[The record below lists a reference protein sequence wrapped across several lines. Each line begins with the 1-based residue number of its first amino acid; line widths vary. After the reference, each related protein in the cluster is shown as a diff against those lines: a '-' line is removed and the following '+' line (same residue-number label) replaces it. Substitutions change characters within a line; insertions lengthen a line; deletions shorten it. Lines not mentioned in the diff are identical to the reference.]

1 MCWFLMLID
10 LLDNCGVLEEL
21 MESIAGMQSRRMD
34 EQRASLP
41 QLPGLNN
48 QHAILQRLSVAASD
62 STPLPDDNFFDML
75 MRCQVRETLSIG
87 VDVSFL
93 GYTNTNV
100 LQVFYY

>member
-1 MCWFLMLID
+1 
-10 LLDNCGVLEEL
+10 

-75 MRCQVRETLSIG
+75 MRCQVWGKTVMVLFSI
-87 VDVSFL
+87 SAYCLLMFM
-93 GYTNTNV
+93 
-100 LQVFYY
+100 

>member
-1 MCWFLMLID
+1 
-10 LLDNCGVLEEL
+10 

-48 QHAILQRLSVAASD
+48 QQVILQRLSVAASD

-75 MRCQVRETLSIG
+75 MRCQVGQQKNNDQLYSWQNTVFSMNLLAFSG
-87 VDVSFL
+87 YHFSSKFL
-93 GYTNTNV
+93 
-100 LQVFYY
+100 

>member
-1 MCWFLMLID
+1 MLID

-87 VDVSFL
+87 VDVLFL

-100 LQVFYY
+100 LQVFYYWEQ